1 MGMDNAIF
9 SLEGKTILV
18 TGASSGI
25 GKATAIECSKMGANV
40 FLSARNRERLEQ
52 TLSEMAPGNHSIIA
66 ADMTNLEDV
75 QKLAEEVTVL
85 DGIALIA
92 GINDKMIIKK
102 IDDEYVS
109 KILSTN
115 FSGPAM
121 LVKSLLKGKKIAKQA
136 SIVFMSSVSAF
147 YPSVSNAMYAASKAA
162 VNQFAK
168 VLALEVLPL
177 KARVNC
183 IQPAFVETEM
193 IHKYSEEMLSQI
205 RNNYPLGRFARP
217 EEIAYAVI
225 YYMSDAS
232 QLVTGTSLVIDGGY
246 TLR

>member
-1 MGMDNAIF
+1 MYNPF

-25 GKATAIECSKMGANV
+25 GRAIAIECSKSGATV
-40 FLSARNRERLEQ
+40 YLTARNEERLKE
-52 TLSEMAPGNHSIIA
+52 TLSSMEAGEHKIIT
-66 ADMTNLEDV
+66 ADLTNQQEVTNL
-75 QKLAEEVTVL
+75 AVTVEKL
-85 DGIALIA
+85 DGIVLNS
-92 GINDKMIIKK
+92 GINDKSIIKK
-102 IDDEYVS
+102 LDNEFISMMMD
-109 KILSTN
+109 TN
-115 FSGPAM
+115 FSGPVM
-121 LVKSLLKGKKIAKQA
+121 LMQALLKNKKINKTA
-136 SIVFMSSVSAF
+136 SIVFMSSISAF

-168 VLALEVLPL
+168 VLALEVLTL

-193 IHKYSEEMLSQI
+193 LKKYTLDNVIDEI
-205 RNNYPLGRFARP
+205 RANYPLGRFAKP
-217 EEIAYAVI
+217 EEIAYAAI
-225 YYMSDAS
+225 YYLSDAS

>member
-1 MGMDNAIF
+1 MSMNNAIF
-9 SLEGKTILV
+9 SLEGKTILI

-25 GKATAIECSKMGANV
+25 GKATAIECSKMGANI
-40 FLSARNRERLEQ
+40 FLSARNKERLEQ

-66 ADMTNLEDV
+66 ADMTHIEDV
-75 QKLAEEVTVL
+75 QKIAEEVSVL
-85 DGIALIA
+85 DGVALIA

-109 KILSTN
+109 KMLTTN
-115 FSGPAM
+115 FSGPAL

-136 SIVFMSSVSAF
+136 SIVFLSSVSAF
-147 YPSVSNAMYAASKAA
+147 YPSVSNALYGASKAA

-177 KARVNC
+177 RARVNC

-193 IHKYSEEMLSQI
+193 IQKYGEDTLDEI
-205 RNNYPLGRFARP
+205 RKNYPLGRFAKP
-217 EEIAYAVI
+217 EEIAQAVI
-225 YYMSDAS
+225 YFFSDAT
-232 QLVTGTSLVIDGGY
+232 QLITGTSLVIDGGY
-246 TLR
+246 TLS

>member
-1 MGMDNAIF
+1 MNNSIF
-9 SLEGKTILV
+9 GLEGKKILV

-25 GKATAIECSKMGANV
+25 GRATAIECSKAGATV
-40 FLSARNRERLEQ
+40 YLTARNTERLEQ
-52 TLSEMAPGNHSIIA
+52 TKTEMKGDNHRIIP
-66 ADMTNLEDV
+66 ADLTSVEDIQLLV
-75 QKLAEEVTVL
+75 DEVDVL
-85 DGIALIA
+85 DGVALIA

-102 IDDEYVS
+102 IDDNFIT
-109 KILSTN
+109 KMLSTN
-115 FSGPAM
+115 FSGPA
-121 LVKSLLKGKKIAKQA
+121 LLIRSLLKAKKINKFA
-136 SIVFMSSVSAF
+136 SVVFLSSVSAF

-193 IHKYSEEMLSQI
+193 IYKYGEETLNEI
-205 RNNYPLGRFARP
+205 RSNYPLGRFAKP

-232 QLVTGTSLVIDGGY
+232 QMITGTSLVIDGGY

>member
-1 MGMDNAIF
+1 MYNPF

-25 GKATAIECSKMGANV
+25 GRAIAIECSKSGATV
-40 FLSARNRERLEQ
+40 YLTARNKERLEE
-52 TLSEMAPGNHSIIA
+52 TLASMEAGEHRIIT
-66 ADMTNLEDV
+66 ADLTNQQEV
-75 QKLAEEVTVL
+75 SNLAETVEKL
-85 DGIALIA
+85 DGIVLNS
-92 GINDKMIIKK
+92 GINDKSIIKK
-102 IDDEYVS
+102 LDNEFISMMMD
-109 KILSTN
+109 TN

-121 LVKSLLKGKKIAKQA
+121 LMQSLLKNKKINKTA

-162 VNQFAK
+162 INQFAK
-168 VLALEVLPL
+168 VLALEVLTL

-193 IHKYSEEMLSQI
+193 LKKYTLDNVIDEI
-205 RNNYPLGRFARP
+205 RANYPLGRFAKP
-217 EEIAYAVI
+217 EEIAYAAI
-225 YYMSDAS
+225 YYLSDAS

>member
-1 MGMDNAIF
+1 MF
-9 SLEGKTILV
+9 SLEGKKILV

-25 GKATAIECSKMGANV
+25 GRATAIECSKAGATV
-40 FLSARNRERLEQ
+40 YLTARNAERLEQ
-52 TLSEMAPGNHSIIA
+52 TLAEMKGEGHRIVPADLTSI
-66 ADMTNLEDV
+66 EDIMHLV
-75 QKLAEEVTVL
+75 DEVEVL
-85 DGIALIA
+85 DGVALIA
-92 GINDKMIIKK
+92 GINDKLIIKK
-102 IDDEYVS
+102 IDDGFIT
-109 KILSTN
+109 KMLSTN
-115 FSGPAM
+115 FSGPALLM
-121 LVKSLLKGKKIAKQA
+121 KSLLKAKKINKFA

-193 IHKYSEEMLSQI
+193 IHKYSEETLNEI
-205 RNNYPLGRFARP
+205 RSNYPLGRFARP

-232 QLVTGTSLVIDGGY
+232 QMITGTSLVIDGGY

>member
-1 MGMDNAIF
+1 MDNNVF
-9 SLEGKTILV
+9 SLEGKKILV
-18 TGASSGI
+18 TGSSSGI
-25 GKATAIECSKMGANV
+25 GRATAIECSKAGATV
-40 FLSARNRERLEQ
+40 YLTARNAERLEQ
-52 TLSEMAPGNHSIIA
+52 TLAEMKGDGHRIVPADLTSI
-66 ADMTNLEDV
+66 EDIQHLV
-75 QKLAEEVTVL
+75 DEVEVL
-85 DGIALIA
+85 DGVALIA
-92 GINDKMIIKK
+92 GINDKLIIKK
-102 IDDEYVS
+102 IDDGFIT
-109 KILSTN
+109 KMLSTN
-115 FSGPAM
+115 FSGPALLM
-121 LVKSLLKGKKIAKQA
+121 KSLLKAKKINKFA

-193 IHKYSEEMLSQI
+193 IHKYSEDTLNEI
-205 RNNYPLGRFARP
+205 RSNYPLGRFAKP

-232 QLVTGTSLVIDGGY
+232 QMITGTSLVIDGGY

>member
-1 MGMDNAIF
+1 MSMNNSIF

-25 GKATAIECSKMGANV
+25 GKAVAIECSKMGANV

-52 TLSEMAPGNHSIIA
+52 TFSEMAPGNHSIIT
-66 ADMTNLEDV
+66 ADMTRLEDV

-102 IDDEYVS
+102 MDDEYVS
-109 KILSTN
+109 KMLSTN
-115 FSGPAM
+115 LSGPAM

-162 VNQFAK
+162 INQFAK

-193 IHKYSEEMLSQI
+193 IHKYSEETLNEI
-205 RNNYPLGRFARP
+205 RSSYPLGRFARP

-232 QLVTGTSLVIDGGY
+232 QMVTGTSLVIDGGY

>member
-1 MGMDNAIF
+1 MNNTIF

-40 FLSARNRERLEQ
+40 FLSARNKERLEQ
-52 TLSEMAPGNHSIIA
+52 TLSEMAPGNHRIIT
-66 ADMTNLEDV
+66 ADMTHLEDI
-75 QKLAEEVTVL
+75 QKLAEEVSVL

-109 KILSTN
+109 KMLSTN
-115 FSGPAM
+115 LSGPAM

-193 IHKYSEEMLSQI
+193 IHKYSEETLSEI

-232 QLVTGTSLVIDGGY
+232 QMITGTSLVIDGGY

>member
-1 MGMDNAIF
+1 MYNPF

-25 GKATAIECSKMGANV
+25 GRAIAIECSKSGATV
-40 FLSARNRERLEQ
+40 YLTARNKERLEE
-52 TLSEMAPGNHSIIA
+52 TLSSMEAGQHKIIT
-66 ADMTNLEDV
+66 ADLTNQQEV
-75 QKLAEEVTVL
+75 ANLAETIEKL
-85 DGIALIA
+85 DGIVLNS
-92 GINDKMIIKK
+92 GINDKSIIKK
-102 IDDEYVS
+102 LDNEFISMMMD
-109 KILSTN
+109 TN

-121 LVKSLLKGKKIAKQA
+121 LMQALLKNKKINKTA
-136 SIVFMSSVSAF
+136 SIIFMSSISAF

-162 VNQFAK
+162 INQFAK
-168 VLALEVLPL
+168 VLALEVLTL

-193 IHKYSEEMLSQI
+193 LKKYTLDNVIDEI
-205 RNNYPLGRFARP
+205 RANYPLGRFAKP
-217 EEIAYAVI
+217 EEIAYAAI
-225 YYMSDAS
+225 YYLSDAS

>member
-1 MGMDNAIF
+1 MF
-9 SLEGKTILV
+9 SLEGKKILV

-25 GKATAIECSKMGANV
+25 GRATAIECSKAGATV
-40 FLSARNRERLEQ
+40 YLTARNAERLEQ
-52 TLSEMAPGNHSIIA
+52 TLAEMKGDGHRIVPADLTSIENIQHLV
-66 ADMTNLEDV
+66 D
-75 QKLAEEVTVL
+75 EVEVL

-92 GINDKMIIKK
+92 GINDKLIIKK
-102 IDDEYVS
+102 IDDGFIT
-109 KILSTN
+109 KMLSTN
-115 FSGPAM
+115 FSGPA
-121 LVKSLLKGKKIAKQA
+121 LLTKSLLKAKKINKFA

-168 VLALEVLPL
+168 VLALEVLPI
-177 KARVNC
+177 KVRVNC

-193 IHKYSEEMLSQI
+193 IHKYSEETLNEI
-205 RNNYPLGRFARP
+205 RSNYPLGRFAKP

-232 QLVTGTSLVIDGGY
+232 QMITGTSLVIDGGY

>member
-1 MGMDNAIF
+1 MYNPF

-40 FLSARNRERLEQ
+40 YLTARNKERLEQ
-52 TLSEMAPGNHSIIA
+52 TLSELAPGNHSIIT
-66 ADMTNLEDV
+66 ADLTHGDEV
-75 QKLAEEVTVL
+75 QKLAENVGTL
-85 DGIALIA
+85 DGIALVA

-102 IDDEYVS
+102 INDEYIS
-109 KILSTN
+109 KMLSTN
-115 FSGPAM
+115 LSGPAM
-121 LVKSLLKGKKIAKQA
+121 LIKSLMKGKKIAKQA

-193 IHKYSEEMLSQI
+193 IHKYSEETLNEL
-205 RNNYPLGRFARP
+205 RANYPLGRFAKP
-217 EEIAYAVI
+217 EEIAYAVV

-232 QLVTGTSLVIDGGY
+232 QMITGTSLVIDGGY

>member
-1 MGMDNAIF
+1 MNNPF
-9 SLEGKTILV
+9 SLEGKVVLV

-25 GKATAIECSKMGANV
+25 GKAIAVECSKSGATV
-40 FLSARNRERLEQ
+40 YLTARNQGRLEE
-52 TLSEMAPGNHSIIA
+52 TLSMMTGGQHKIIT
-66 ADMTNLEDV
+66 ADLTKQEDV
-75 QKLAEEVTVL
+75 THLAESVDKL
-85 DGIALIA
+85 DGIVLNS
-92 GINDKMIIKK
+92 GINDKSIIKK
-102 IDDEYVS
+102 LDNDFIS
-109 KILSTN
+109 KMMDTN

-121 LVKSLLKGKKIAKQA
+121 LIQALLKNKKINKFA
-136 SIVFMSSVSAF
+136 SVVFMSSVSAF

-168 VLALEVLPL
+168 VLALEVLTL

-193 IHKYSEEMLSQI
+193 LKKYTLDNVIDEI
-205 RNNYPLGRFARP
+205 RANYPLGRFAKP
-217 EEIAYAVI
+217 EEIAYAAI
-225 YYMSDAS
+225 YYLSDAS

>member
-1 MGMDNAIF
+1 MYNPF
-9 SLEGKTILV
+9 SLEGKTLLV

-25 GKATAIECSKMGANV
+25 GKATAIESSRSGAKV
-40 FLSARNRERLEQ
+40 YLTARNEERLAQ
-52 TLSEMAPGNHSIIA
+52 TLAEMDGVGHKIIR
-66 ADMTNLEDV
+66 ADITSFEDIQNLVDSVE
-75 QKLAEEVTVL
+75 VL
-85 DGIALIA
+85 DGVALIA

-102 IDDEYVS
+102 IDDDFIT
-109 KILSTN
+109 KMMSTN
-115 FSGPAM
+115 LAGPALLM
-121 LVKSLLKGKKIAKQA
+121 KSLLKAKKINKQA

-147 YPSVSNAMYAASKAA
+147 YPSVSNALYGASKAA

-177 KARVNC
+177 RARVNC

-193 IHKYSEEMLSQI
+193 IQKYGDDTLDEI
-205 RNNYPLGRFARP
+205 RKNYPLGRFAKP

-232 QLVTGTSLVIDGGY
+232 QMVTGTSLVIDGGF
-246 TLR
+246 TIH

>member
-1 MGMDNAIF
+1 MF
-9 SLEGKTILV
+9 SLVGKKILV

-25 GKATAIECSKMGANV
+25 GRATAIECSKAGATV
-40 FLSARNRERLEQ
+40 YLTARNAERLEQ
-52 TLSEMAPGNHSIIA
+52 TLAEMKGDGHRIVLADLTSI
-66 ADMTNLEDV
+66 EDIQHLV
-75 QKLAEEVTVL
+75 DEVEVL
-85 DGIALIA
+85 DGVALIA
-92 GINDKMIIKK
+92 GINDKLIIKK
-102 IDDEYVS
+102 IDDGFIN
-109 KILSTN
+109 KMLSTN
-115 FSGPAM
+115 FSGPALLM
-121 LVKSLLKGKKIAKQA
+121 KSLLKTKKINKFA

-168 VLALEVLPL
+168 VLALEVLSI

-193 IHKYSEEMLSQI
+193 IYKYSEETLNEI
-205 RNNYPLGRFARP
+205 RSNYPLGRFAKP

-225 YYMSDAS
+225 YYMSNAS
-232 QLVTGTSLVIDGGY
+232 QMITGTSLVIDGGY

>member
-1 MGMDNAIF
+1 MYSDIF
-9 SLEGKTILV
+9 SLEGKKILV

-25 GKATAIECSKMGANV
+25 GRATAIECSKAGATV
-40 FLSARNRERLEQ
+40 FLTARNIGRLEQ
-52 TLSEMAPGNHSIIA
+52 TLKEMCGAGHKIVPADLTSISDIQHLV
-66 ADMTNLEDV
+66 DEID
-75 QKLAEEVTVL
+75 EI

-102 IDDEYVS
+102 IDDAFIS
-109 KILSTN
+109 KMLTTN
-115 FSGPAM
+115 FSGPA
-121 LVKSLLKGKKIAKQA
+121 LLIKSLLKAKKLNKL
-136 SIVFMSSVSAF
+136 SSVVFMSSVSAF

-168 VLALEVLPL
+168 VLALEMLPL

-183 IQPAFVETEM
+183 ILPAFVETEM
-193 IHKYSEEMLSQI
+193 IQKYGEETLNEI
-205 RNNYPLGRFARP
+205 RSNYPLGRFARP

-225 YYMSDAS
+225 FYMSDAS
-232 QLVTGTSLVIDGGY
+232 QMVTGTSMVIDGGY

>member
-1 MGMDNAIF
+1 MDNSVF
-9 SLEGKTILV
+9 SLEGKKILV

-25 GKATAIECSKMGANV
+25 GRATAIECSKAGATV
-40 FLSARNRERLEQ
+40 YLTARNAKRLEQ
-52 TLSEMAPGNHSIIA
+52 TLAETKGEGHRIIPADLTSI
-66 ADMTNLEDV
+66 EDIQHLV
-75 QKLAEEVTVL
+75 DEVEVL
-85 DGIALIA
+85 DGVALIA
-92 GINDKMIIKK
+92 GINDKLIIKK
-102 IDDEYVS
+102 IDDEFIT
-109 KILSTN
+109 KMLSTN
-115 FSGPAM
+115 FSGPVLLM
-121 LVKSLLKGKKIAKQA
+121 KSLLKAKKINKFA
-136 SIVFMSSVSAF
+136 SIVFMSSVSVF

-193 IHKYSEEMLSQI
+193 IYKYSEETLNEI
-205 RNNYPLGRFARP
+205 RSNYPLGRFAKP

-225 YYMSDAS
+225 YYMSDVS
-232 QLVTGTSLVIDGGY
+232 QMVTGTSLVIDGGY

>member
-1 MGMDNAIF
+1 MYNPF

-25 GKATAIECSKMGANV
+25 GRAIAIECSKSGAMV
-40 FLSARNRERLEQ
+40 YLTARNKERLEE
-52 TLSEMAPGNHSIIA
+52 TMSSMEAGEHRIIT
-66 ADMTNLEDV
+66 ADLTNQQEV
-75 QKLAEEVTVL
+75 ANLAETVEKL
-85 DGIALIA
+85 DGIVLNS
-92 GINDKMIIKK
+92 GINDKSIIKK
-102 IDDEYVS
+102 LDNEFISMMMD
-109 KILSTN
+109 TN

-121 LVKSLLKGKKIAKQA
+121 LMQALLKNKKINKTA
-136 SIVFMSSVSAF
+136 SIVFMSSISAF

-162 VNQFAK
+162 INQFAK
-168 VLALEVLPL
+168 VLALEVLTL

-193 IHKYSEEMLSQI
+193 LKKYTLDNVIDEI
-205 RNNYPLGRFARP
+205 RANYPLGRFAKP
-217 EEIAYAVI
+217 EEIAYAAI
-225 YYMSDAS
+225 YYLSDAS

>member
-1 MGMDNAIF
+1 MNNSIF
-9 SLEGKTILV
+9 GLEGKKILV

-25 GKATAIECSKMGANV
+25 GRATAIECSKAGATMY
-40 FLSARNRERLEQ
+40 LTARNTERLEQ
-52 TLSEMAPGNHSIIA
+52 TMTEMKGDNHRIIP
-66 ADMTNLEDV
+66 ADLTSVEDIQHLV
-75 QKLAEEVTVL
+75 DEVDVL
-85 DGIALIA
+85 DGVALIA

-102 IDDEYVS
+102 IDDNFIT
-109 KILSTN
+109 KMLSTN
-115 FSGPAM
+115 FSGPA
-121 LVKSLLKGKKIAKQA
+121 LLIRSLLKAKKINKFA
-136 SIVFMSSVSAF
+136 SVVFMSSVSAF

-193 IHKYSEEMLSQI
+193 VKKYDEESLNEI
-205 RNNYPLGRFARP
+205 RNNYPLGRFAKP

-225 YYMSDAS
+225 YYMSDVS
-232 QLVTGTSLVIDGGY
+232 QMVTGTSLVIDGGY

>member
-1 MGMDNAIF
+1 MYKPF
-9 SLEGKTILV
+9 FLEGKTILV

-25 GKATAIECSKMGANV
+25 GRATAIECSRAGATV
-40 FLSARNRERLEQ
+40 YLTARNAERLDQ
-52 TLSEMAPGNHSIIA
+52 TLKEMQGNSHRIIP
-66 ADMTNLEDV
+66 ADLTSVEDIQYLV
-75 QKLAEEVTVL
+75 DEVDVL
-85 DGIALIA
+85 DGVALIA

-102 IDDEYVS
+102 IDDNFIT
-109 KILSTN
+109 KMLSTN
-115 FSGPAM
+115 FSGPA
-121 LVKSLLKGKKIAKQA
+121 LLIKTLLKAKKINKFA
-136 SIVFMSSVSAF
+136 SVVFMSSVSAF

-193 IHKYSEEMLSQI
+193 IHKYSEETLNEI
-205 RNNYPLGRFARP
+205 RDSYPLGRFAKP

-232 QLVTGTSLVIDGGY
+232 QMITGTSLVIDGGY